1 MGQEKKGF
9 TLIELLVVIAII
21 AILASMLLPALSKAR
36 AAAQAIKCTN
46 NLKQMSLLTHMYIND
61 NDDYVPACWVTM
73 RTVTPGIGSVDWWG
87 PAIAEYA
94 GVNLSSST
102 AAVDVAN
109 LPIFHCP
116 SSNAVLGY
124 MSPADLYGHV
134 DLDIPMVQIT
144 KFKSPGVT
152 INYMDCD
159 THTKLMQEMTSD
171 ANPASKSYYRHND
184 QANAAFLDGHCGKV
198 KWLTLAEFNAEYT
211 HAQN

>member
-1 MGQEKKGF
+1 MGQEKRGF

-61 NDDYVPACWVTM
+61 NNDYVPACWVTM
-73 RTVTPGIGSVDWWG
+73 RTVTGFGDVNWWG

-94 GVNLSSST
+94 GLNLSTST
-102 AAVDVAN
+102 GDDVQK

-116 SSNAVLGY
+116 SSNVVLGY
-124 MSPADLYGHV
+124 MSPADLYGHAA
-134 DLDIPMVQIT
+134 LDTPIPMVQIT

-159 THTKLMQEMTSD
+159 TFTKLMQEMTSD

-211 HAQN
+211 HPQN